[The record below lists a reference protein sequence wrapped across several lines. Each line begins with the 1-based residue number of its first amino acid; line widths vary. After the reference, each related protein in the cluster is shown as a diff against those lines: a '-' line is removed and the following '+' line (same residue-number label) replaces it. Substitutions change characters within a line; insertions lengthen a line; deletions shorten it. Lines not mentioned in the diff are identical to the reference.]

1 MKKQF
6 VVAAMAVLALAWAK
20 PSSAD
25 VISFDVNGTGGGTG
39 TIAQATRFD
48 WAPGNSLLIEDPGGL
63 TATVLFQANLQ
74 AINALPA
81 SQTYLN
87 GSTYEGVQ
95 GAFITAVASFRATLN
110 AAGGFNVIPGGG
122 VFNIYA
128 DAEEGNDL
136 SGKGFALDPGAVL
149 ILSGTAVSGSGS
161 LTPTGGTTTLDQFL
175 GDSYGGVQT
184 IRGSGGISD
193 IVVAVT
199 FANSNYFLSV
209 PNQILF
215 TATSSGSNNLPFTQV
230 DPSALF
236 SSNAVADGD
245 QAGVS
250 AVGPINGLGSTI
262 IAESDASSTFTTSLT
277 AVPEP
282 ASLTL
287 LGLGLAGS
295 AAARRRKK
303 AQQQA

>member
-39 TIAQATRFD
+39 TIEQATRFD
-48 WAPGNSLLIEDPGGL
+48 WSPGNSLLIEDANGVTG
-63 TATVLFQANLQ
+63 TVLYQSNLSKIDAIPVGQSYANG
-74 AINALPA
+74 
-81 SQTYLN
+81 TV
-87 GSTYEGVQ
+87 YEGIQ
-95 GAFITAVASFRATLN
+95 GDFFTAVASFRVTLIP
-110 AAGGFNVIPGGG
+110 GGFNVLPGTG

-128 DAEEGNDL
+128 DAEGGDDL
-136 SGKGFALDPGAVL
+136 AGTGFAADPGAKL
-149 ILSGTAVSGSGS
+149 ILTGVATSGSGS
-161 LTPTGGTTTLDQFL
+161 LIPDTPLTVQNLDQYN
-175 GDSYGGVQT
+175 GDSYSGQQSVTGTGGFRINVLVGT
-184 IRGSGGISD
+184 YD
-193 IVVAVT
+193 H
-199 FANSNYFLSV
+199 NYFLTNPDAFIFSSV
-209 PNQILF
+209 
-215 TATSSGSNNLPFTQV
+215 SSGSNNLPFTQV

-236 SSNAVADGD
+236 SSNGVANGD
-245 QAGVS
+245 TVGVG
-250 AVGPINGLGSTI
+250 AVGPVNGLGSTI
-262 IAESDASSTFTTSLT
+262 IAESDASSTFAT
-277 AVPEP
+277 VPEP